1 MTDRADGL
9 SRLRH
14 DLRTPLTV
22 VIGFAEIMAG
32 DRPLTD
38 DERRDYSE
46 RVLHAAFEIRALHR
60 QRHARLIARKL
71 GHSSRS
77 LNG

>member
-1 MTDRADGL
+1 MVEADGL

-38 DERRDYSE
+38 AERRDYSE
-46 RVLHAAFEIRALHR
+46 RVLHAAIEIREMIDAVRLEPSDR
-60 QRHARLIARKL
+60 RAARA
-71 GHSSRS
+71 
-77 LNG
+77 

>member
-1 MTDRADGL
+1 MPERPAGDEL

-32 DRPLTD
+32 DRPMTD
-38 DERRDYSE
+38 EQRRDYSE
-46 RVLHAAFEIRALHR
+46 RVLNAAVEMRAL
-60 QRHARLIARKL
+60 ID
-71 GHSSRS
+71 S
-77 LNG
+77 LQ

>member
-1 MTDRADGL
+1 MVEGDGL

-38 DERRDYSE
+38 AERRDYAE
-46 RVLHAAFEIRALHR
+46 RVLHAAIEIREMIDAV
-60 QRHARLIARKL
+60 RLDGSIVRD
-71 GHSSRS
+71 GD
-77 LNG
+77 

>member
-1 MTDRADGL
+1 VAEGRDDL

-32 DRPLTD
+32 ERALTD

-46 RVLHAAFEIRALHR
+46 RVLSAAIEIRELIDG
-60 QRHARLIARKL
+60 ARFD
-71 GHSSRS
+71 
-77 LNG
+77 